1 MIMSVIRELSTEMDW
16 LEAYPVMKQLRTHLS
31 QERFLELTREAML
44 SEGYKLAALYEEG
57 EIMAVIGFMPMITLY
72 NGKSIWVCDLV
83 TDSSV
88 RSKGYGEKLL
98 NYVETWAKNNG
109 YNIISLSSGLQRL
122 DAHRFYEDKMD
133 YVKKSYVYLKEL

>member
-1 MIMSVIRELSTEMDW
+1 MSIIRELSTERDW

-31 QERFLELTREAML
+31 QERFLVLTREATV
-44 SEGYKLAALYEEG
+44 SGGYKLAALYEDG
-57 EIMAVIGFMPMITLY
+57 KIKAVTGFMPMITLY

-109 YNIISLSSGLQRL
+109 YDNISLSSGLQRV